1 MKPLRKTLGFV
12 IMKRKIYDK
21 LLQWKREKNGATALM
36 IEGARRVGKS
46 YIAREFA
53 RNEYDS
59 FILIDF
65 SKAPQRVR
73 GWFDEYLEDIDTLLQ
88 NIQLHY
94 KKKLATRKSLIIFDE
109 VQKCPKAREA
119 IKALVE
125 DGRFDYLE
133 TGSLISIKKNVENIV
148 IPSEEDGIDMYPMDF
163 EEFLWAM
170 GNEVLMPYIRK
181 QFEKCKPM
189 GDFHREAL
197 HYFRQYLIVGGMPQ
211 AVAEYAAS
219 RDCTKVDAIQR
230 QILRLYKNDIKKY
243 AGGLTARVSAI
254 YDAIPGQLQKKE
266 KQFTLTALKDEAR
279 MREYDSA
286 FFWLDDAKLVNI
298 CYNTTA
304 PNIGLQLNEDRTTLK
319 CYFCDTG
326 LLISLAFSAR
336 GIVTNE
342 IYQKLMFDKLEIDE
356 GMLVE
361 NIVAQISE
369 IVKKQSPYSDIPKLP
384 ELLKKFSDVYS
395 DILDEQLKP
404 VLDSVYDSQKRVFD
418 VLNTKEYAETKRSSY
433 SALFDEITNAAKG
446 CTNVSVLRSYSD
458 RAETLKIRLLNE
470 MTQTDQNIALKKAEE
485 VRKRLEAQAK
495 EVGNVDQAQIEAEV
509 QKKVEKVKKTKNV
522 SIKSITKTA
531 SWRLENTED
540 VDKYLNE
547 LRLKLVS
554 ELDTDTIVNI
564 EF

>member
-1 MKPLRKTLGFV
+1 MR
-12 IMKRKIYDK
+12 RKIYDK
-21 LLQWKREKNGATALM
+21 LLQWKREKNGKTALM

-46 YIAREFA
+46 YIALEFA
-53 RNEYDS
+53 KNEYDS
-59 FILIDF
+59 YILIDF
-65 SKAPQRVR
+65 SKAPARVK
-73 GWFDEYLEDIDTLLQ
+73 GWFDEYLEDIPTLLQ

-94 KKKLATRKSLIIFDE
+94 KKQLTPRRSLIIFDE
-109 VQKCPKAREA
+109 VQKCPRAREA

-170 GNEVLMPYIRK
+170 GNEVMMPYIRER
-181 QFEKCKPM
+181 FEKRQPM
-189 GDFHREAL
+189 GEFHREAL

-211 AVAEYAAS
+211 AVAEYASS
-219 RDCTKVDAIQR
+219 RDFKRVDAVKR

-243 AGGLTARVSAI
+243 AGTATARVSAI

-266 KQFTLTALKDEAR
+266 KKFSLVALDDEAR

-286 FFWLDDAKLVNI
+286 FFWLEDSKMVNI

-361 NIVAQISE
+361 NIVAQMLKASGNKLFFYSNYDKEEAENRMQVDFLIQKEVVTSRHNISPIE
-369 IVKKQSPYSDIPKLP
+369 VKSSTGYTLTSIQKCI
-384 ELLKKFSDVYS
+384 KKFGQYLSTPYVLHTKDV
-395 DILDEQLKP
+395 EQKDGLVYLP
-404 VLDSVYDSQKRVFD
+404 LYMTGVL
-418 VLNTKEYAETKRSSY
+418 
-433 SALFDEITNAAKG
+433 
-446 CTNVSVLRSYSD
+446 
-458 RAETLKIRLLNE
+458 
-470 MTQTDQNIALKKAEE
+470 
-485 VRKRLEAQAK
+485 
-495 EVGNVDQAQIEAEV
+495 
-509 QKKVEKVKKTKNV
+509 
-522 SIKSITKTA
+522 
-531 SWRLENTED
+531 
-540 VDKYLNE
+540 
-547 LRLKLVS
+547 
-554 ELDTDTIVNI
+554 
-564 EF
+564 

>member
-1 MKPLRKTLGFV
+1 MR
-12 IMKRKIYDK
+12 RKIYDK
-21 LLQWKREKNGATALM
+21 LLQWKQEKNGKTALM

-46 YIAREFA
+46 YIAQEFA
-53 RNEYDS
+53 KNEYDS
-59 FILIDF
+59 YILIDF
-65 SKAPQRVR
+65 SKAPARVK
-73 GWFDEYLEDIDTLLQ
+73 GWFDEYLEDIPTLLQ

-94 KKKLATRKSLIIFDE
+94 KKQLTPRRSLIIFDE
-109 VQKCPKAREA
+109 VQKCPRAREA

-148 IPSEEDGIDMYPMDF
+148 IPSEEDGLDMYPMDF

-170 GNEVLMPYIRK
+170 GNEVMMPYIRER
-181 QFEKCKPM
+181 FERQQPM
-189 GDFHREAL
+189 GEFHREAL

-219 RDCTKVDAIQR
+219 RDFKRVDAVKR

-243 AGGLTARVSAI
+243 AGTATARVSAI

-266 KQFTLTALKDEAR
+266 KKFSLAALSDEAR

-286 FFWLDDAKLVNI
+286 FFWLEDSKMVNI
-298 CYNTTA
+298 SYNTTA

-361 NIVAQISE
+361 NIVAQMLKASGNQLFFYSNYDKEEAENRMQVDFLIQKEVVTSRHNISPIE
-369 IVKKQSPYSDIPKLP
+369 VKSSTGYTLTSIQKCI
-384 ELLKKFSDVYS
+384 KKFGPYLSIPYVLHTKDV
-395 DILDEQLKP
+395 ELKDGLVCLP
-404 VLDSVYDSQKRVFD
+404 LY
-418 VLNTKEYAETKRSSY
+418 
-433 SALFDEITNAAKG
+433 
-446 CTNVSVLRSYSD
+446 
-458 RAETLKIRLLNE
+458 
-470 MTQTDQNIALKKAEE
+470 MTG
-485 VRKRLEAQAK
+485 VM
-495 EVGNVDQAQIEAEV
+495 
-509 QKKVEKVKKTKNV
+509 
-522 SIKSITKTA
+522 
-531 SWRLENTED
+531 
-540 VDKYLNE
+540 
-547 LRLKLVS
+547 
-554 ELDTDTIVNI
+554 
-564 EF
+564 